1 MIYKTLK
8 NCFLSG
14 LLFWI
19 PVIVTILVIRLV
31 LTLVMHAISMI
42 PADYLPNYYIDVHLP
57 GFNVLVIL
65 FLILFTGL
73 VVNHYIGKKIVQ
85 WWEGILSRIP
95 IVRSLYYGIKQSMA
109 AVMTSSAANFQQVVM
124 VEYPR
129 KDMWSLGFLT
139 NEQTQDFHFK
149 TVNDMAAV
157 YVPTTPNPTSGYI
170 VLVPRKD
177 IHPIDLTAEQAIK
190 WIISLGI
197 INPKDKVE
205 EIQ

>member
-1 MIYKTLK
+1 
-8 NCFLSG
+8 
-14 LLFWI
+14 
-19 PVIVTILVIRLV
+19 
-31 LTLVMHAISMI
+31 
-42 PADYLPNYYIDVHLP
+42 
-57 GFNVLVIL
+57 
-65 FLILFTGL
+65 
-73 VVNHYIGKKIVQ
+73 
-85 WWEGILSRIP
+85 
-95 IVRSLYYGIKQSMA
+95 
-109 AVMTSSAANFQQVVM
+109 
-124 VEYPR
+124 
-129 KDMWSLGFLT
+129 MWSLGFVT